1 MLLEVL
7 YVKSKKKHKFRIV
20 RVSNCLGAE
29 MSHTCAELSG
39 CRTVLVPKCLHT
51 GAEVS
56 SIRSLSPENSNWN
69 VVSMK
74 NSVTGMSVNYLGV
87 CLSVNF

>member
-1 MLLEVL
+1 VP
-7 YVKSKKKHKFRIV
+7 
-20 RVSNCLGAE
+20 NCLGSE
-29 MSHTCAELSG
+29 MS
-39 CRTVLVPKCLHT
+39 HT

-74 NSVTGMSVNYLGV
+74 NSVTGMSVNYKTSNSIDSDVLI
-87 CLSVNF
+87 SVF

>member
-7 YVKSKKKHKFRIV
+7 YVKSKKKTQVPNCPGVELSWCRNVSHMCRIV
-20 RVSNCLGAE
+20 RVPNCLGSE
-29 MSHTCAELSG
+29 MS
-39 CRTVLVPKCLHT
+39 HT